1 MKLAVE
7 FSVGEDI
14 NAARGALTT
23 YHVGNSRTLVGR
35 DVGDTAL
42 HIAAADKY
50 PTVIEF
56 LISKGAKTDI
66 KDRRGLTPLAVAK
79 HPGRQFITGGDNG
92 EKIGD
97 EKIATLLTTL
107 GAQE

>member
-1 MKLAVE
+1 
-7 FSVGEDI
+7 
-14 NAARGALTT
+14 
-23 YHVGNSRTLVGR
+23 
-35 DVGDTAL
+35 VGDTAL

-56 LISKGAKTDI
+56 LISKGARTDA
-66 KDRRGLTPLAVAK
+66 KDRRGLTPLQVAK

-97 EKIATLLTTL
+97 EKIATLLASL